1 MSTFNKRKT
10 NLSQEALWN
19 QGFKSGSG
27 TGFSDLSDQYG
38 IGIQDSISA
47 CSVQCHWIQ

>member
-19 QGFKSGSG
+19 QDFKSG

-38 IGIQDSISA
+38 ISIQDGISA